1 MEIEILEKKKNPLLD
16 RVEVN
21 FKAIHPKEKTPT
33 RKQIREGIAELTKSN
48 KETVFIDHMDSEFG
62 RPNTL
67 GYAKVYKT
75 KEKALEVESKPVLK
89 RHGIDTEAREE
100 KKE

>member
-1 MEIEILEKKKNPLLD
+1 MEIEILEKKNNPLLD
-16 RVEVN
+16 RVEVK
-21 FKAIHPKEKTPT
+21 FVATHPKEKTPT
-33 RKQIREGIAELTKSN
+33 RKQIREGIAELTKAN

-62 RPNTL
+62 RPNTR

-75 KEKALEVESKPVLK
+75 KEKAIEVESKSVLK
-89 RHGIDTEAREE
+89 RHGVEADGKEE